1 MVTAAASSQISTKLA
16 PTLPLRRTTASAA
29 ALKLKIALKSW
40 SLVFTAATANL
51 EFLGILDFCLGIL
64 VYKEKI
70 KKVPKTAIEFF
81 DAKSRDRKTRSAVSN
96 FKALQTTKASKDR
109 ARIDSNKNK
118 LKSAENIKINEEY
131 FESNAIPILD
141 YIQNNPNAI
150 SEMQDNLKEF

>member
-16 PTLPLRRTTASAA
+16 PTLPLRRPCAA